1 MPSHKSFVKRMRI
14 SENERTR
21 NRSFRSRLRQTIKD
35 VRTETNREEALK
47 KLKAATSA
55 IDRAAGSGLIHKRT
69 ASRNKS
75 RLAHLVAKLE

>member
-1 MPSHKSFVKRMRI
+1 LPSHKSCVKRMRT
-14 SENERTR
+14 SENERVR
-21 NRSFRSRLRQTIKD
+21 NRSFRTRLRQAIKD

-75 RLAHLVAKLE
+75 RLAQFVAKLT